1 MLLRGCA
8 RRRRAAGTEH
18 ADQALGRR
26 ARCSTKSLK
35 SHYRLNI
42 VAQLRLAGTEI
53 ATQSASTPL
62 RRK

>member
-1 MLLRGCA
+1 MLVRGCA

-18 ADQALGRR
+18 ADQAVGRR

-35 SHYRLNI
+35 SHYRRNI

-62 RRK
+62 RRR